1 MSEPIVF
8 VSHFRIK
15 EGQLEAL
22 RRMSA
27 DSTERLR
34 AQKPR
39 TVLFLSY
46 IDEEQGVVSFIHAFE
61 DADAMDLHF
70 EGADE
75 RSKAAY
81 ELIEPIGWEFYGRGS
96 PAALESMRQAAA
108 STGGALSVQ
117 PEYLAGF
124 LRLASAPA

>member
-15 EGQLEAL
+15 EGRLEAL
-22 RRMSA
+22 RRLSV
-27 DSTERLR
+27 DLTERLR
-34 AQKPR
+34 AEKPR
-39 TVLFLSY
+39 TALFLAY
-46 IDEEQGVVSFIHAFE
+46 VDEEQGVVSFLHAFE

-75 RSKAAY
+75 RSQAAY
-81 ELIEPIGWEFYGRGS
+81 ALIEPMGWEFYGSPS
-96 PAALESMRQAAA
+96 PAALGSMRQAAA
-108 STGGALSVQ
+108 SSGGTLSLQ

-124 LRLASAPA
+124 LRSASAPS

>member
-46 IDEEQGVVSFIHAFE
+46 IDEEQGVVSFYT
-61 DADAMDLHF
+61 
-70 EGADE
+70 
-75 RSKAAY
+75 RSRT
-81 ELIEPIGWEFYGRGS
+81 PTRWTSTSRVPTSGR
-96 PAALESMRQAAA
+96 RRR
-108 STGGALSVQ
+108 TN
-117 PEYLAGF
+117 
-124 LRLASAPA
+124 

>member
-1 MSEPIVF
+1 MSEPIFF

-15 EGQLEAL
+15 EGRLDAL
-22 RRMSA
+22 RRMSG

-34 AQKPR
+34 AEKPR

-46 IDEEQGVVSFIHAFE
+46 IDEDQGVVSFLHAFE

-75 RSKAAY
+75 RSRTAY
-81 ELIEPIGWEFYGRGS
+81 ELIDPIGWEFYGRPS
-96 PAALESMRQAAA
+96 PSALETMRQAAA
-108 STGGALSVQ
+108 STGATLSVQ

-124 LRLASAPA
+124 LRLAPDPA